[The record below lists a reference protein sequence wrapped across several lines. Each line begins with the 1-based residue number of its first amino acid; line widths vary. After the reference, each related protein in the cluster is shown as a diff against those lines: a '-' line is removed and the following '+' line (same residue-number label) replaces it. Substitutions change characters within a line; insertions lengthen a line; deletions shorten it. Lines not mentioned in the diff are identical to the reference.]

1 MLSILLLI
9 IGYLF
14 GSVNSAILVC
24 KITGRKD
31 PRGEGSCN
39 PGASNVLRVAGKAC
53 AIATVIGDV
62 LKGMIAIWIAMALG
76 ASDFILALVALTA
89 VLGHMYPLFFKFQ
102 GGKGVATAIGC
113 YFALSI
119 PLGGIALV
127 IWIVLAAVFRYAS
140 VASLVACVAAA
151 VLSIYIQP
159 ADFIGLAIIALFV
172 IWRHRGNIDRLR
184 KGTESKLVANKPEG
198 S

>member
-76 ASDFILALVALTA
+76 ASAFILALVALTA
-89 VLGHMYPLFFKFQ
+89 VRGHLDPLFFKFQ
-102 GGKGVATAIGC
+102 GGKGVATSIGC
-113 YFALSI
+113 YFAL
-119 PLGGIALV
+119 
-127 IWIVLAAVFRYAS
+127 
-140 VASLVACVAAA
+140 
-151 VLSIYIQP
+151 
-159 ADFIGLAIIALFV
+159 
-172 IWRHRGNIDRLR
+172 
-184 KGTESKLVANKPEG
+184 
-198 S
+198 